1 MKDIGIKEIKT
12 NIPNDTFVSRID
24 GIIGNVKN
32 VVFEGSFSNMHVYEL
47 EKGMIVT
54 FDFNDK
60 TGTIPALIIGDRDKD
75 FKDFLESIILSHTYR
90 VRGNVRLVEEADDQL
105 PFSKDL
111 LNKSILAIT
120 AIDDLS
126 DTKLFGVD
134 IVKLYDYDVPR
145 AYDFVK
151 NNTNYLNN
159 ISISEVKDIKFSVTQ
174 DIIVLLNNGNVILN
188 GKHLVSNIKL
198 LVFMSGVF
206 ILGISNDNE
215 IKSIIGGNEYS
226 YDFINNN
233 NYKYKKIIVTPLL
246 MVALTFEKDIRVIGT
261 LVDQVVD
268 YHRYINVDDIGYV
281 EEEDSIV
288 IIKDGKVY
296 SLFHDSDFSNKAPE
310 VMFEGKLEDTII
322 VQ

>member
-215 IKSIIGGNEYS
+215 IKSIIGNEYS
-226 YDFINNN
+226 YSFINNN
-233 NYKYKKIIVTPLL
+233 NYKYKKIIINPLVI
-246 MVALTFEKDIRVIGT
+246 VALTHENDIRLYGT
-261 LVDQVVD
+261 ICDVAIDHNRLID
-268 YHRYINVDDIGYV
+268 IEDIGYV
-281 EEEDSIV
+281 DENDDIV
-288 IIKDGKVY
+288 VIKEGKVY
-296 SLFHDSDFSNKAPE
+296 SLFYEYDYSNEVPE
-310 VMFEGKLEDTII
+310 VMVEGKLRDLII